1 MKYIL
6 LMIMSS
12 VPVIELRGA
21 IPVGISW
28 GLNFGYVYICCVI
41 GSTLISIPLIIT
53 FRQILHGIKRHKK
66 MYKLGNFIDN
76 KINRRMEKM
85 KNVTILGIVLF
96 VGIPLPT
103 TGAWT
108 AAAIASILRMRIRDA
123 LLGIFLG
130 NMLSGLI
137 VSAISLKII

>member
-12 VPVIELRGA
+12 VPIIELRGA

-28 GLNFGYVYICCVI
+28 GLNLIYVYICCVI

-53 FRQILHGIKRHKK
+53 FRQILHELKRHKR
-66 MYKLGNFIDN
+66 MYKLGYFIDN
-76 KINRRMEKM
+76 KINRRVKKM
-85 KNVTILGIVLF
+85 KNITIIGLILF
-96 VGIPLPT
+96 VGVPLPT

-108 AAAIASILRMRIRDA
+108 AAAIASIFKMRIRDA
-123 LLGIFLG
+123 VLGIFIG
-130 NMLSGLI
+130 NMLSGII
-137 VSAISLKII
+137 VSAISLKVI